1 VSTFSISTDLLVG
14 SHVSFSKKGLLN
26 AAQEAHSYRATAF
39 MIYTGAPQNTVRKPM
54 AEQFIE
60 EGWAYMRQAGL
71 RYFLVHAPYIVN
83 LATPK
88 EEGFAFTVRFLQ
100 EEIGRTH
107 EARTDLI
114 VVHPGA
120 AVGQT
125 EDEALKRIAAGL
137 REVLRVPYP
146 VRVALET
153 MSGQGSEVGR
163 TFEQLR
169 FLLDEVGDP
178 RLAICFDTCHVFAA
192 GYDIS
197 RDLDGVLETF
207 DRVLGL
213 ERLACVHVN
222 DSKFPLGSR
231 RDRHAVLG
239 TGYLGFA
246 APYRVVHHPALAG
259 RSFIL
264 ETPWVGTKGK
274 ERPMYEAEIALLAGW
289 ARRRFGEEFVRDVEA
304 LRRFFAE
311 QGISS
316 LRSFVLE
323 GWEAVRAKKT
333 KVEPFDDLYV
343 RVREAGMFPALDEE
357 HVRHRIVGAL
367 AVDELGEEVLAE

>member
-1 VSTFSISTDLLVG
+1 M
-14 SHVSFSKKGLLN
+14 N
-26 AAQEAHSYRATAF
+26 AAQEAHSYGATAF
-39 MIYTGAPQNTVRKPM
+39 MIYTGAPQNTLRKPM
-54 AEQFIE
+54 AKQFVE
-60 EGWAYMRQAGL
+60 EGWAYMREAGL

-88 EEGFAFTVRFLQ
+88 EESFAFTVRFLQ
-100 EEIGRTH
+100 EEIERTH

-120 AVGQT
+120 AVGQA

-137 REVLRVPYP
+137 REVLRAPHP

-192 GYDIS
+192 GYDILH
-197 RDLDGVLETF
+197 DLDGVLEAF

-213 ERLACVHVN
+213 ERLACVHIN
-222 DSKFPLGSR
+222 DSKFSLGSR

-246 APYRVVHHPALAG
+246 AVYRVVHHPALAG
-259 RSFIL
+259 RPFIS
-264 ETPWVGTKGK
+264 ETPWVGTKGQ

-289 ARRRFGEEFVRDVEA
+289 ARRRFGETFVHDVEA
-304 LRRFFAE
+304 LRSFFVK

-323 GWEAVRAKKT
+323 GWEAVRAKKA
-333 KVEPFDDLYV
+333 KLEPFDDLYG
-343 RVREAGMFPALDEE
+343 RVREAGLFPDLGEE
-357 HVRHRIVGAL
+357 RVRHRIVGAI
-367 AVDELGEEVLAE
+367 AVDELGEGVLAG